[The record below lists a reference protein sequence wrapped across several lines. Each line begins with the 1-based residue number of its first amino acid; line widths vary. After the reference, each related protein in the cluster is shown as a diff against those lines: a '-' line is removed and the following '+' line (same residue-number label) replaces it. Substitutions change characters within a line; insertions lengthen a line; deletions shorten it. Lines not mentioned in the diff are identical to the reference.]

1 MGSLL
6 PHDGRV
12 PPDYRAAPRRRW
24 TLEASNQSPRGSMK
38 ILIVDDSKAMR
49 MIVRR
54 TLRQAGFGDHAVSE
68 ANNGKE
74 ALDAV
79 RQSVP
84 DLILSDWN
92 MPEMS
97 GIELLDSLRAQ
108 GVSVKFGFVTTERTP
123 EMRARAAES
132 GAAFLI
138 VKPFTPEDF
147 KEALTPLVG

>member
-1 MGSLL
+1 
-6 PHDGRV
+6 
-12 PPDYRAAPRRRW
+12 
-24 TLEASNQSPRGSMK
+24 MK

-54 TLRQAGFGDHAVSE
+54 TLRQAGFGEHAVTE

-74 ALDAV
+74 ALENV

-97 GIELLDSLRAQ
+97 GIELLNSLRAE
-108 GVSVKFGFVTTERTP
+108 GISVKFGFVTTERTP
-123 EMRARAAES
+123 EMRARAAEA
-132 GAAFLI
+132 GASFLI

-147 KEALTPLVG
+147 KEALGGIVS

>member
-1 MGSLL
+1 M
-6 PHDGRV
+6 
-12 PPDYRAAPRRRW
+12 
-24 TLEASNQSPRGSMK
+24 N

-54 TLRQAGFGDHAVSE
+54 TLRQAGFGDHNVHE

-74 ALDAV
+74 ALEQV
-79 RQSVP
+79 RVSTP

-92 MPEMS
+92 MPEVS

-108 GVSVKFGFVTTERTP
+108 GNMVKFGFVTTERTP
-123 EMRARAAES
+123 EMRLRATEA

-138 VKPFTPEDF
+138 VKPFTPDDF
-147 KEALTPLVG
+147 KAALSALLG